1 MLRRDVI
8 RSIAG
13 GALGSGLAF
22 GQSARAQSFAD
33 LGSLNASV
41 INARAA
47 FSAMGP
53 FKNIA
58 ILGYNLGLV
67 VQSEIKAFGGA
78 GSAQSST
85 AATLTGLTIDH
96 VQTIADH
103 ALVDFA
109 DVLRQTGRPLLLM
122 DTISQAPS
130 FATLKASP
138 VPFRKQPAADARRV
152 MMVPPHG
159 MNLMLTNADS
169 PITDKSPFDLK
180 NAMALSHLSF
190 ELDAVVLIPN
200 IIIDFAQFSSSGNS
214 VYSSSAS
221 TGIDPGMYL
230 VELWTGLGAYHGR
243 NKFGGD
249 GGRAQLQKRVRLGQG
264 GATRT
269 DPGSLQ
275 PGRGRLVELPGQQRH
290 GRAVRS
296 RARFRLQLIVLRIPG
311 GRWPVPARSPQWRAC
326 DEPRLRPGDRRAE
339 VTGESRATP
348 AAHSVASLWRRFCLR
363 HPESRAIARP
373 FVGQQFHQHGPT
385 TRVGF
390 RTQQHFE
397 TLDVLVVDE
406 ARDHRTS
413 PPRTSAGAPDAH

>member
-8 RSIAG
+8 TGLAG
-13 GALGSGLAF
+13 AGLVSGLGVA
-22 GQSARAQSFAD
+22 GAAQAQDFAD
-33 LGSLNASV
+33 IGSLTPNVMNS
-41 INARAA
+41 RAA

-85 AATLTGLTIDH
+85 AASLTGLSIDE

-122 DTISQAPS
+122 DAIRQAPS

-159 MNLMLTNADS
+159 MNLILTNADS

-200 IIIDFAQFSSSGNS
+200 VIIDFAQLSSSGNS
-214 VYSSSAS
+214 VYSGSAS

-249 GGRAQLQKRVRLGQG
+249 GGRAQLQKRIRLGQG
-264 GATRT
+264 GQLVQTREHSNR
-269 DPGSLQ
+269 DEVAWWNSRVNSGMAEPYEVGPGFAYSSSSYEYQ
-275 PGRGRLVELPGQQRH
+275 
-290 GRAVRS
+290 AN
-296 RARFRLQLIVLRIPG
+296 
-311 GRWPVPARSPQWRAC
+311 
-326 DEPRLRPGDRRAE
+326 
-339 VTGESRATP
+339 
-348 AAHSVASLWRRFCLR
+348 
-363 HPESRAIARP
+363 
-373 FVGQQFHQHGPT
+373 VGQFQRAALSGAKAMN
-385 TRVGF
+385 RVYA
-390 RTQQHFE
+390 QAVAA
-397 TLDVLVVDE
+397 LK
-406 ARDHRTS
+406 
-413 PPRTSAGAPDAH
+413 